1 MTFRPALPK
10 FNGEFGTDQKG
21 APIGMVS
28 VISELNDRSREIFR
42 HIVDA
47 YVETGEPIGSR
58 TLSRRLGTTLSP
70 ATIRN
75 VMADLEEVG
84 LLFAPHTS
92 AGRVPTEAGLRL
104 FVDGLLEVG
113 AISAQERQALDAQ
126 CAVRG
131 RSLEQVLEEASSAL
145 SGLSGCAGLVMA
157 PKREGALKQIEF
169 IALGPGRAL
178 VVMVSTDGQVE
189 NRVLDLPPGLP
200 PSALTTASNY
210 LNARLTGQT
219 LAETRA
225 VVTAEMAAQRA
236 DLDSLTGRLVEQGL
250 AVWAESEADRHDGY
264 LIVRG
269 QAHLLEDVTAL
280 GDLERI
286 RGLFQALEA
295 REGALRLLEA
305 AHAAEGVQIYI
316 GAENPLFAQ
325 AGCSVVLA
333 PYTNARDQIIGAIG
347 VIGPTRLN
355 YARIIPMVDYTAK
368 LIGRILR

>member
-1 MTFRPALPK
+1 
-10 FNGEFGTDQKG
+10 
-21 APIGMVS
+21 MVS

-104 FVDGLLEVG
+104 FVDGLLEIG

-157 PKREGALKQIEF
+157 PKREGALRQIEF
-169 IALGPGRAL
+169 IALGPNRAL

-200 PSALTTASNY
+200 PSALTKASNY

-225 VVTAEMAAQRA
+225 VVTAEMTAQRA
-236 DLDSLTGRLVEQGL
+236 DLDSLTSRLVEQGL

-305 AHAAEGVQIYI
+305 ANAAEGVQIYI